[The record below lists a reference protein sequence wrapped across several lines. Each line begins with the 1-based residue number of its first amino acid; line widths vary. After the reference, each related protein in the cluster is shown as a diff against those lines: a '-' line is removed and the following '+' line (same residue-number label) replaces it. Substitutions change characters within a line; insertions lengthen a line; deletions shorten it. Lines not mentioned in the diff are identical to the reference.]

1 MTSVVVLVATVV
13 ALALFETASSKRDL
27 VRNLELLADGMSQ
40 NIAFDVQFNR
50 YDEVKKALPRL
61 TADPRIT
68 AAAVYVG
75 RSGLVAEY
83 TRGEHER
90 SFPVSLDSERLG
102 FTGTLLV
109 FSRPITLGTGQE
121 PVGTILIRY
130 SLEESRAR
138 MNHRIA
144 MSLVI
149 LMLAISVAVI
159 LAAKCQQVIVRPILA
174 LATTAQRV
182 ATEKNYSLR
191 APSGAEDEVGG
202 LIDSFNGMLH
212 QIQQRDAE
220 LLDAREEAEKARE
233 DAEKANRLKS
243 KFLSVMSHELRTP
256 LSIIIQFLDMVLP
269 EVAAE
274 QKTQWTDYLSRSLG
288 QAHHMLNQIN
298 DILDIARI
306 EAGKMEVSLR
316 ECEVSQI
323 VEGGPMSGM
332 PYLMRRNNNR
342 LVVDCP
348 PDLGKMWTDLDKV
361 QRCLINL
368 LGNASKF
375 TKDGTVSLTV
385 RREARDGRDSV
396 RFRVQDTGKGMTEEE
411 LTKLFRPFSQAS
423 AAMGQQFGGH
433 GLGLAITKELCQRL
447 GGDVRAESELGK
459 GSVFIMELPAM
470 RPDGGASKEVAS
482 VAPAAG
488 AKPASG
494 GCILVID
501 DDPEMRRLLSE
512 MLKREG
518 FNVETA
524 QGGEEGL
531 RRARELRP
539 AAITLDV
546 LMPDMDGWTV
556 LSSLKV
562 DAKTAS
568 VPVVMISIW
577 PESERAFALG
587 VADYL
592 SKPVDPIRLVSVLKK
607 YHAPPPNNCALVVED
622 DPDMRSLLRQMLEA
636 ENWKA
641 TTAENGQ
648 EALEQIKQAR
658 PALIILDLMMP
669 VMDGFQ
675 LLAELQMHPEWR
687 RIPVVVVSA
696 KDLTSDDKLR
706 LEGRVIEVL
715 KKGSFGREELMQTV
729 QQTVRNLVSGAGSS
743 EGSADDQ
750 SQKSV
755 SNEEK
760 PR

>member
-1 MTSVVVLVATVV
+1 
-13 ALALFETASSKRDL
+13 
-27 VRNLELLADGMSQ
+27 
-40 NIAFDVQFNR
+40 
-50 YDEVKKALPRL
+50 
-61 TADPRIT
+61 
-68 AAAVYVG
+68 
-75 RSGLVAEY
+75 
-83 TRGEHER
+83 
-90 SFPVSLDSERLG
+90 
-102 FTGTLLV
+102 
-109 FSRPITLGTGQE
+109 
-121 PVGTILIRY
+121 
-130 SLEESRAR
+130 
-138 MNHRIA
+138 
-144 MSLVI
+144 
-149 LMLAISVAVI
+149 
-159 LAAKCQQVIVRPILA
+159 
-174 LATTAQRV
+174 
-182 ATEKNYSLR
+182 
-191 APSGAEDEVGG
+191 
-202 LIDSFNGMLH
+202 
-212 QIQQRDAE
+212 
-220 LLDAREEAEKARE
+220 
-233 DAEKANRLKS
+233 
-243 KFLSVMSHELRTP
+243 
-256 LSIIIQFLDMVLP
+256 
-269 EVAAE
+269 
-274 QKTQWTDYLSRSLG
+274 
-288 QAHHMLNQIN
+288 
-298 DILDIARI
+298 
-306 EAGKMEVSLR
+306 
-316 ECEVSQI
+316 
-323 VEGGPMSGM
+323 
-332 PYLMRRNNNR
+332 
-342 LVVDCP
+342 
-348 PDLGKMWTDLDKV
+348 
-361 QRCLINL
+361 
-368 LGNASKF
+368 
-375 TKDGTVSLTV
+375 
-385 RREARDGRDSV
+385 
-396 RFRVQDTGKGMTEEE
+396 
-411 LTKLFRPFSQAS
+411 
-423 AAMGQQFGGH
+423 
-433 GLGLAITKELCQRL
+433 
-447 GGDVRAESELGK
+447 
-459 GSVFIMELPAM
+459 M
-470 RPDGGASKEVAS
+470 RPDGEASKEVAS
-482 VAPAAG
+482 VALAAG

-556 LSSLKV
+556 LSRLKA

-568 VPVVMISIW
+568 VPVVMISVW

-641 TTAENGQ
+641 TTADNGQ

-729 QQTVRNLVSGAGSS
+729 QQTVRQLVTGAGSN
-743 EGSADDQ
+743 EGDVDDQ